1 MATGKNGQAAKKRP
15 VWTRKY
21 WPVDIAVFEYVN
33 GDERLQHSVKLTKS
47 FRRDEESEWE
57 TTDFLS
63 GQDLLTAR
71 ELLADAYRFI
81 QARLQKAFE
90 SRKDSEVISGVE
102 EDAEAI
108 PF

>member
-1 MATGKNGQAAKKRP
+1 MATGTNGQATKRRP
-15 VWTRKY
+15 VWTRKF
-21 WPVDIAVFEYVN
+21 WPVEIAVFEYVN
-33 GDERLQHSVKLTKS
+33 GDGRPQHSVKLSKS

-63 GQDLLTAR
+63 TPDILIAKELLT
-71 ELLADAYRFI
+71 EAYRFI

-90 SRKDSEVISGVE
+90 SRKDSEVMSDVE
-102 EDAEAI
+102 ADAEAI

>member
-1 MATGKNGQAAKKRP
+1 MATGKNGQAAKRRP
-15 VWTRKY
+15 VWTRKF

-33 GDERLQHSVKLTKS
+33 GDGRSQHSVKLTKS
-47 FRRDEESEWE
+47 FRRDEESDWE
-57 TTDFLS
+57 NTEFLS
-63 GQDLLTAR
+63 GQDLLIAR

-90 SRKDSEVISGVE
+90 SRKDSEVNTE
-102 EDAEAI
+102 AETDSDDI